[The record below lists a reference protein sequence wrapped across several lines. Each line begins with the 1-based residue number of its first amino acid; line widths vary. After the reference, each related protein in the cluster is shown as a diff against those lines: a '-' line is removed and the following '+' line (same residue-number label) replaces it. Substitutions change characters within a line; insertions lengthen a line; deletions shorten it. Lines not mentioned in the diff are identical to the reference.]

1 MRSHPWSGGLVST
14 GTDDNSSGNIIRST
28 DNFQAFWKTVAGE
41 FASNK
46 KVIFDTSKPS
56 SPAQSS
62 PNPSP
67 SLSANR
73 TDNSPQP
80 DNEYHDM
87 PQTLVKTLNQAA
99 INGIRASGA
108 KTQPI
113 FIEGNSYTGA
123 WKWTTENDNLKTLTD
138 PSDNLVYEMHQYL
151 DSDGSGTAAE
161 CVSASIGRERVQ
173 KATQWL
179 KTNGKKGFLG
189 EFGGGVNTQCQE
201 AVNGM
206 LQYMQ
211 ANSDVWMGAGWW
223 AAGPWWGEEYMYNL
237 EPTDGKA
244 YAVYL
249 PILKKFFPSS
259 SSSSSSSFPSSSGTA
274 SAAASTAQVIRSPSS
289 PASSS
294 GAGASGSTI
303 PVHVPTTM
311 ATSAAASSL
320 SVTLV
325 ASSSSAS
332 PSSSGISSAFTPAA
346 SSSGGVARRFA

>member
-1 MRSHPWSGGLVST
+1 MS
-14 GTDDNSSGNIIRST
+14 
-28 DNFQAFWKTVAGE
+28 
-41 FASNK
+41 
-46 KVIFDTSKPS
+46 
-56 SPAQSS
+56 
-62 PNPSP
+62 
-67 SLSANR
+67 
-73 TDNSPQP
+73 
-80 DNEYHDM
+80 
-87 PQTLVKTLNQAA
+87 QTLVKTLNQAA

-259 SSSSSSSFPSSSGTA
+259 SSSFPSSSGTV
-274 SAAASTAQVIRSPSS
+274 SAAASTAHLIRSSSS

-332 PSSSGISSAFTPAA
+332 PSSSGIPSASTPAA